1 MQHLGALA
9 FALLLVLPFAAR
21 GETWELDRWQGDLD
35 YDGTP
40 TPMVYQPLQSS
51 SRAWRVCASYPHLKD
66 AYWLSVNYGM
76 VQEAERLGIELHV
89 VEAGGYPNLERQR
102 QQILACVA
110 EGAEVLILGAVS
122 YEGLS
127 DTVEEI
133 SRQIPVVAAV
143 NDIDPRGI
151 SAKAGVSWTEMG
163 RAIGAYFA
171 RLHPIDSPPVKLAW
185 FPGPKGAGWVVFV
198 ESGFKAAL
206 AGSSAEIVVT
216 KWGDTGTEIQHL
228 LIEEAL
234 EEREDI
240 DYIVGSA
247 VTAEAAIS
255 VLRARGLTNRIGVLA
270 DYFTHGV
277 YRGIKRGKVLA
288 APTDS
293 PVLQGRLAIDQ
304 AVRLLEDDLDV
315 RHAGP
320 QILIVDQENIA
331 AFDRELSLA
340 PAWFTPTFVVE

>member
-1 MQHLGALA
+1 MG
-9 FALLLVLPFAAR
+9 LVLLWLSASPAEA
-21 GETWELDRWQGDLD
+21 ETWALDRWPGDLD
-35 YDGTP
+35 YGGVP
-40 TPMVYQPLQSS
+40 TAISYRPLE
-51 SRAWRVCASYPHLKD
+51 RASKPWQICASYPHLKD

-76 VQEAERLGIELHV
+76 VQEAERLKVRLDV

-102 QQILACVA
+102 QQILDCVA
-110 EGAEVLILGAVS
+110 AGAEVLILGAVS
-122 YEGLS
+122 YEALS

-133 SRQIPVVAAV
+133 AQSVPVVAAV

-151 SAKAGVSWTEMG
+151 TAKAGVSWTEMG

-171 RLHPIDSPPVKLAW
+171 DLHPKGSAPVKLAW
-185 FPGPKGAGWVVFV
+185 FPGPQGAGWVVFV

-206 AGSSAEIVVT
+206 AESSAEIVVT

-234 EEREDI
+234 EEQQDI

-255 VLRARGLTNRIGVLA
+255 VLRARGLTDRIGVLA

-277 YRGIKRGKVLA
+277 YRGIKRGKVIA

-304 AVRLLEDDLDV
+304 AVRLLEGNLEV
-315 RHAGP
+315 VHAGP
-320 QILIVDQENIA
+320 QILIVDQDNIA
-331 AFDRELSLA
+331 TFDRAQSLA
-340 PAWFTPTFVVE
+340 PAWFTPTFTVE

>member
-1 MQHLGALA
+1 MRALA
-9 FALLLVLPFAAR
+9 SLLLLLLTAAAAAA
-21 GETWELDRWQGDLD
+21 ETWELDRWPGDLS
-35 YDGTP
+35 YEGAPTP
-40 TPMVYQPLQSS
+40 TSYQPLTAA
-51 SRAWRVCASYPHLKD
+51 SRPWRVCASYPHLKD

-76 VQEAERLGIELHV
+76 VQEAERLGVRLDV
-89 VEAGGYPNLERQR
+89 VEAGGYPNVERQR
-102 QQILACVA
+102 QQILDCVTA
-110 EGAEVLILGAVS
+110 GAEVLILGSVS

-133 SRQIPVVAAV
+133 ARTVPVVAAV

-151 SAKAGVSWTEMG
+151 AAKAGVSWTEMG

-171 RLHPIDSPPVKLAW
+171 RLHPSGSPPVKLAW
-185 FPGPKGAGWVVFV
+185 FPGPQGAGWVVFV
-198 ESGFKAAL
+198 ETGFKAAL
-206 AGSSAEIVVT
+206 AASSAEIVVT

-234 EEREDI
+234 EERQDI

-255 VLRARGLTNRIGVLA
+255 VLRARGLTDRIGVLA

-277 YRGIKRGKVLA
+277 YRGIKRGKVIA

-293 PVLQGRLAIDQ
+293 PVLQGRLAVDQ
-304 AVRLLEDDLDV
+304 AVRLLEGRLEV
-315 RHAGP
+315 LHAGP
-320 QILIVDQENIA
+320 RILIVDQDNIA
-331 AFDRELSLA
+331 SFDRAQSLA
-340 PAWFTPTFVVE
+340 PAWFTPTFTVE